1 MQKESVFIEGQIDT
15 NTLPMLI
22 TTSNT
27 SEVLVGPFF
36 SLPQSKQ
43 QNETVSGGDEWFCR
57 SEEDPWH
64 ISHVESSPHM
74 TDLWASTTGTDIWD
88 MADHHDPFSVYD
100 SKTASLEFQPTLE
113 NDSSLTSSADDHST
127 VSATEFPDGLLGDS
141 TDSDSCSDYTAHF
154 SSENDDN
161 SDWEDVRE
169 DSGAPRFQF
178 ADPVAE
184 MLDAA
189 VHSGA
194 LPREHIF
201 YKLVSGALEYVL
213 YDHSRGEKYKWGPT
227 LVRWARSLLRLGR
240 SRTFNFLRGPG
251 GFNASRGKKTPESSS
266 RIDFNR
272 FGIPLPSKRTVR
284 RTKPGYTTASG
295 IIRNLL
301 ISILR
306 IADSQSASCYVNS
319 STIKAIAISLTRD
332 GLGLKPSLEFDERKK
347 VLVGSKKKIDVDY
360 IKKNPVPDP
369 SELKKSMIKD
379 ADISVVTTADR
390 KISLPVGVNYEAAD
404 QTGEE
409 VLAEVEEIAG
419 QLQTYLSCLEA
430 QSKSSSSILICN
442 SGCTCRCESCFDL
455 KEVCRECHE
464 NGIQSIE
471 PQLRPCSK
479 CIADEKKCVKFVIT
493 CYSTDCEQKNKTALE
508 ILQSRKEDEA
518 EARQSNLRL
527 TEGTPDAVHV
537 GKCLK
542 GSLANWWLLV
552 DDFRVNLAMLR
563 TLRQDYKSDTGK
575 QLRQAIK
582 LESVR
587 HRDKMSTESVAEI
600 CSEKC
605 LSVLESIQNRCN
617 DIVYTLVPEKHRHT
631 DDNKTNTFKVPLDLI
646 KDTEDMSK
654 LYVADSQK
662 GTLTEVRLHYPATV
676 KTVASGYTNPIAVAM
691 VHGIVIVAERTGDL
705 YCLDLHSKLQVKP
718 ASMKKAE
725 MEAFVTRHKVELVQ
739 ENAKNCSREELKS
752 AINQFLQNNK
762 KKVTS
767 KGTKLDMEP
776 SVKTPVAMTSL
787 ANEILFLADTGSKRL
802 FEVRVEKADFKLDC
816 YMRTVMNFKDK
827 VNPTGLCV
835 IEGQQKLLL
844 ADSGTDGGLLVVN
857 LADGTTL
864 QLLQNGSPKC
874 CQIHG
879 VCLSGQSVI
888 FTDTKSHTLKRF
900 SLDAAL

>member
-1 MQKESVFIEGQIDT
+1 M
-15 NTLPMLI
+15 
-22 TTSNT
+22 
-27 SEVLVGPFF
+27 
-36 SLPQSKQ
+36 
-43 QNETVSGGDEWFCR
+43 
-57 SEEDPWH
+57 
-64 ISHVESSPHM
+64 
-74 TDLWASTTGTDIWD
+74 
-88 MADHHDPFSVYD
+88 YD

-113 NDSSLTSSADDHST
+113 NGSSLTSSAHGHSKVST
-127 VSATEFPDGLLGDS
+127 TFSATEFPDGLLSDS

-154 SSENDDN
+154 SSDNDDD

-178 ADPVAE
+178 ADPMAE

-189 VHSGA
+189 VHNGA
-194 LPREHIF
+194 LPRERIF
-201 YKLVSGALEYVL
+201 YKLVSCALEYVL
-213 YDHSRGEKYKWGPT
+213 YDHSRGEKYKWDPT
-227 LVRWARSLLRLGR
+227 LVRWARSLLGLGR

-251 GFNASRGKKTPESSS
+251 GFNASRGKKTRESSS

-332 GLGLKPSLEFDERKK
+332 GLGLKPSLEFDERKN
-347 VLVGSKKKIDVDY
+347 VLVGSKKKIDIDY

-390 KISLPVGVNYEAAD
+390 KISLPVWVNYEAAD

-419 QLQTYLSCLEA
+419 QLQTCLSCLKA

-455 KEVCRECHE
+455 KEVCRECPE

-542 GSLANWWLLV
+542 GSLANWW
-552 DDFRVNLAMLR
+552 
-563 TLRQDYKSDTGK
+563 
-575 QLRQAIK
+575 
-582 LESVR
+582 
-587 HRDKMSTESVAEI
+587 
-600 CSEKC
+600 
-605 LSVLESIQNRCN
+605 
-617 DIVYTLVPEKHRHT
+617 
-631 DDNKTNTFKVPLDLI
+631 
-646 KDTEDMSK
+646 
-654 LYVADSQK
+654 
-662 GTLTEVRLHYPATV
+662 
-676 KTVASGYTNPIAVAM
+676 
-691 VHGIVIVAERTGDL
+691 
-705 YCLDLHSKLQVKP
+705 
-718 ASMKKAE
+718 
-725 MEAFVTRHKVELVQ
+725 
-739 ENAKNCSREELKS
+739 
-752 AINQFLQNNK
+752 
-762 KKVTS
+762 
-767 KGTKLDMEP
+767 
-776 SVKTPVAMTSL
+776 
-787 ANEILFLADTGSKRL
+787 
-802 FEVRVEKADFKLDC
+802 
-816 YMRTVMNFKDK
+816 
-827 VNPTGLCV
+827 
-835 IEGQQKLLL
+835 
-844 ADSGTDGGLLVVN
+844 
-857 LADGTTL
+857 
-864 QLLQNGSPKC
+864 
-874 CQIHG
+874 
-879 VCLSGQSVI
+879 
-888 FTDTKSHTLKRF
+888 
-900 SLDAAL
+900 